1 MGAFTKKS
9 SFYGMQI
16 TEPSRYTNLGN
27 DFEQLEDD
35 IVRGRRKIADMQQA
49 VSDWKRKG
57 GDRLRDWYK
66 KILDDN
72 GPSH

>member
-9 SFYGMQI
+9 TFYGMQI
-16 TEPSRYTNLGN
+16 TEPARYANLSN

-35 IVRGRRKIADMQQA
+35 IVRGRRRISDMQRA

-57 GDRLRDWYK
+57 GDELRDWYK
-66 KILDDN
+66 KILDEN
-72 GPSH
+72 GSAH